1 MEQAIEKM
9 KAEYDLKIDDC
20 DKMIG
25 ILRVNIAANRRD
37 LQGQGND
44 TLRVDRAIEQAKRQ
58 AYVQAK
64 YDFDS
69 LLDYV

>member
-1 MEQAIEKM
+1 MIQAIEKM

-20 DKMIG
+20 DKLIS
-25 ILRVNIAANRRD
+25 ILRVNITANRRD